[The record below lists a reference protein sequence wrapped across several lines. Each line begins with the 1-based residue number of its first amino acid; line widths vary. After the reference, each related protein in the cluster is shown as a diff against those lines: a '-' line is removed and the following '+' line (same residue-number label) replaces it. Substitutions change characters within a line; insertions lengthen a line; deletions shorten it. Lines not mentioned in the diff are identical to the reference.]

1 VDQPPRQAPTELVT
15 ELIDISELSIAELRS
30 CDESILAPS
39 LDRIMRQINRPRGNI
54 SESGPPGRVD

>member
-15 ELIDISELSIAELRS
+15 ELIDVSELSIAELRS

>member
-1 VDQPPRQAPTELVT
+1 MDQPPRQAPTELVT